1 MKVIDIDKSIGT
13 VLCHD
18 VTQIIPGQYKGAKF
32 KKGHIIKEEDIPILL
47 SMGKKHLYVYETGE
61 NMLHE
66 NEAAL
71 CLRDMCISEYMT
83 ESEIREGKIELMST
97 VRGFF
102 KVDRERLM
110 KINSQDE
117 LMIATLKDG
126 DVDVG
131 KKIAGMRVIPLVI
144 EKEKLE
150 SAKELIG
157 DEPLLK
163 IYPYKIKNFG
173 MVVTGSEVYNNIVDD
188 KFSPVVENKLLK
200 FGVSLVE
207 KIYCDDDKNMI
218 VDAIKKL
225 RDKNVDMII
234 CAGGMSVDPDDM
246 TPSSIIESGADVVS
260 YGSPLLP
267 GAMML
272 IGYFDND
279 IPILGLPGCAMYASA
294 TAFDVMLPKVLA
306 KVKWTKEEIA
316 ELGYGGLCQNCKVC
330 HFPNCAFGN

>member
-1 MKVIDIDKSIGT
+1 MKVIDVVNAVGT

-18 VTQIIPGQYKGAKF
+18 ITQIIPGQYKGAKF

-97 VRGFF
+97 IRGFL
-102 KVDRERLM
+102 KVDRDRLM

-126 DVDVG
+126 DVDEG

-150 SAKELIG
+150 NAKKLIG
-157 DEPLLK
+157 DEPLLR

-173 MVVTGSEVYNNIVDD
+173 MIVTGSEVYNKIIDD
-188 KFSPVVENKLLK
+188 KFSPIVENKLLK

-207 KIYCDDDKNMI
+207 KIYCDDDK
-218 VDAIKKL
+218 K
-225 RDKNVDMII
+225 
-234 CAGGMSVDPDDM
+234 
-246 TPSSIIESGADVVS
+246 
-260 YGSPLLP
+260 
-267 GAMML
+267 
-272 IGYFDND
+272 
-279 IPILGLPGCAMYASA
+279 
-294 TAFDVMLPKVLA
+294 
-306 KVKWTKEEIA
+306 
-316 ELGYGGLCQNCKVC
+316 
-330 HFPNCAFGN
+330 